1 MEQVRVLF
9 VCLGNICR
17 SPTAEA
23 VFRDKIY
30 KAGLQDRFYIDSA
43 GTGDWHIGRSPDPRA
58 QQHAAESGYD
68 LSALIARQVSEADFP
83 CFDYIFAMDQQNLM
97 DLKAMQPADFGG
109 QLSLL
114 LDCDSSSEVRE
125 VPDPYYGGSDGFHQV
140 IQLIEGACDSFI
152 EELRDSRQSAS

>member
-1 MEQVRVLF
+1 MEQARVLF

-23 VFRDKIY
+23 VFRDKVF
-30 KAGLQDRFYIDSA
+30 KAGLQDSFYIDSA

-68 LSALIARQVSEADFP
+68 LSALIARQVNGADFVG
-83 CFDYIFAMDQQNLM
+83 FDYILAMDQQNLM
-97 DLKAMQPADFGG
+97 DLKAMQPVEFQG

-114 LDCDSSSEVRE
+114 LDYDSSSELRE
-125 VPDPYYGGSDGFHQV
+125 VPDPYYGGSEGFRQV

-152 EELRDSRQSAS
+152 EEVRGSLQGVG